1 MAAFDLRENLLDT
14 VRAAQALLGCVLVRT
29 DGASVRR
36 ARIVETEA
44 YLRNDPA
51 SHSFRG
57 PTPRNLPMFGPP
69 GYAYV
74 YRIHRAIC
82 FNVVTATEGVGEAV
96 LIRAVEPLEGIE
108 AMEEARRRRTVG
120 RVLPAR
126 SALSNGPGKLCQA
139 FDITLED
146 NGADLLRKGLASE
159 CRLWIEPRSS
169 RERIAVERDVRI
181 GISKAREEM
190 LRFFIADN

>member
-44 YLRNDPA
+44 YLRYDPA
-51 SHSFRG
+51 SHSFGR
-57 PTPRNLPMFGPP
+57 PTPRTLPMFGPP
-69 GYAYV
+69 GHAYV

-82 FNVVTATEGVGEAV
+82 FNVVTAPEGVGEAV

-108 AMEEARRRRTVG
+108 VMEEARRRRSVG
-120 RVLPAR
+120 RTPPAR
-126 SALSNGPGKLCQA
+126 FGLCNGPGKL
-139 FDITLED
+139 
-146 NGADLLRKGLASE
+146 
-159 CRLWIEPRSS
+159 
-169 RERIAVERDVRI
+169 
-181 GISKAREEM
+181 
-190 LRFFIADN
+190 